1 MEGKFS
7 KSMGKAEVER
17 LAMHGDEIK
26 VSVIV
31 LTFNHE
37 KYIAQALDSIL
48 MQEVDFCYEIL
59 VGDDASSD
67 KTPEIL
73 QKYQQQYPEIVKIT
87 LRKENI
93 GPTHNA
99 YELFLLAQGTYLAT
113 CEGDDFWLAP
123 DKLKRQINFLEAHPD
138 YIGCSHL
145 SKIVDECGV
154 PLKRQKLRWVCP
166 KQNVT
171 LNDFKGY
178 FLPGQASSLVRRNI
192 YHKYPDRDFSAFY
205 KANSQIGDRTTALIY
220 LSLGT
225 FYRFK
230 EAMGCYRVVR
240 AANTVTAKAYR
251 NNKNWLAEDLAYTR
265 HLMNFAHETLHVDA
279 DFHFYLANLLI
290 SAVIQFFKRPSK
302 VSRELISDVWN
313 TALSKGRTVLHLPE
327 ALWQKVIN
335 RLFAI

>member
-1 MEGKFS
+1 
-7 KSMGKAEVER
+7 MGQTAEVR
-17 LAMHGDEIK
+17 LMTTNEGSVK

-37 KYIAQALDSIL
+37 NYITQALESIL
-48 MQEVDFCYEIL
+48 MQKVDFRYEIL

-73 QKYQQQYPEIVKIT
+73 QKYQRRYPEIVKIT
-87 LRKENI
+87 LRKENV
-93 GPTHNA
+93 GPTRNA
-99 YELFLLAQGTYLAT
+99 YELFLSAQGPYLAT

-123 DKLKRQINFLEAHPD
+123 DKLKRQIDFLEAHPE
-138 YIGCSHL
+138 YIGCSHP

-192 YHKYPDRDFSAFY
+192 YRKYPDRDFSAFY
-205 KANSQIGDRTTALIY
+205 KANSKIGDRTTALIY
-220 LSLGT
+220 LSQGT

-230 EAMGCYRVVR
+230 ETMGCYRVVR
-240 AANTVTAKAYR
+240 AANSVTAKTYR

-265 HLMNFAHETLHVDA
+265 RLMNYARETLHVDA

-290 SAVIQFFKRPSK
+290 SAVILYFKRPGK
-302 VSRELISDVWN
+302 ASRELISDVWN
-313 TALSKGRTVLHLPE
+313 TAPSKGRTVLHLPE
-327 ALWQKVIN
+327 VLWKKVIN